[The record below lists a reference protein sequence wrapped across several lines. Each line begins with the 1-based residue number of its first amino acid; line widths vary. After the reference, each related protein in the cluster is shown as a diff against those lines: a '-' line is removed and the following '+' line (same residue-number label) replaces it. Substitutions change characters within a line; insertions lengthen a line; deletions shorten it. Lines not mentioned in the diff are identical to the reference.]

1 LVRLDTLEGVVREI
15 VDDKGKVSSSN
26 LHTNDK
32 EEVVKKRET
41 SKEKASDLKS
51 TASDSQ
57 PVTVKSKDNG
67 VAHTP
72 SNTTQPSNKGD
83 GEKPQPK
90 SG

>member
-1 LVRLDTLEGVVREI
+1 
-15 VDDKGKVSSSN
+15 VDDKGKLSSSN

-32 EEVVKKRET
+32 EVVKKRET

-57 PVTVKSKDNG
+57 PVTVKSKDNDI
-67 VAHTP
+67 ANTP
-72 SNTTQPSNKGD
+72 SNTTQPSSKGD
-83 GEKPQPK
+83 GEKAQPK